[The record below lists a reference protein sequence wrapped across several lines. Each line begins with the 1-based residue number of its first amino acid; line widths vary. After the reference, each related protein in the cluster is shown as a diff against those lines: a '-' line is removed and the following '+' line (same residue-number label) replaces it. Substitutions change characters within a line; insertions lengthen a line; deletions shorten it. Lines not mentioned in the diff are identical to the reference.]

1 MLVEFLVLLNVCLL
15 TLLPLLRLIE
25 NEFLISAIVVLLLEL
40 GDSVL
45 CHLSL
50 DILAFAL
57 ASVSMILKHLNKVLD
72 IVRIWLLIKS
82 LFIQI
87 VVHIVFQLKIY

>member
-25 NEFLISAIVVLLLEL
+25 NEFLISTIVVLLLEL

-57 ASVSMILKHLNKVLD
+57 ASVSMILKHFNKVLD

-87 VVHIVFQLKIY
+87 VVHIVFQK

>member
-87 VVHIVFQLKIY
+87 VVHIVFQK

>member
-1 MLVEFLVLLNVCLL
+1 MLVEFLVLLNVRLL

-25 NEFLISAIVVLLLEL
+25 NEFLISTIVVLLLEL

-87 VVHIVFQLKIY
+87 VVHIVFQK

>member
-1 MLVEFLVLLNVCLL
+1 
-15 TLLPLLRLIE
+15 
-25 NEFLISAIVVLLLEL
+25 
-40 GDSVL
+40 
-45 CHLSL
+45 
-50 DILAFAL
+50 
-57 ASVSMILKHLNKVLD
+57 MILKHLNKVLD